1 MGGFFCYLQ
10 LTSPRRAAFSQAA
23 TRAPQITSLST
34 TWSATARAWRQR
46 PLVAKA
52 CTVAP
57 KLAMS
62 GEGPEW
68 SLGFWGF
75 WGFYDGE
82 RHIYL
87 GKL

>member
-1 MGGFFCYLQ
+1 
-10 LTSPRRAAFSQAA
+10 
-23 TRAPQITSLST
+23 
-34 TWSATARAWRQR
+34 
-46 PLVAKA
+46 VAKA

-75 WGFYDGE
+75 WGFWDGE